1 MWELPVMAFI
11 LPSAPADAQG
21 MHIKCNGIL
30 AKVVQ
35 ISSQR

>member
-1 MWELPVMAFI
+1 LPVMAFI
-11 LPSAPADAQG
+11 LSSATAFVQG
-21 MHIKCNGIL
+21 IHIKCNGIL